1 LELLLRWPGGSSR
14 RLAAGAGSK
23 GDSVSIR
30 GEAREAQ
37 KGDLM
42 AEKTAQQRLN
52 ERETRLKK
60 QLEDIA
66 TRKQIAALKD
76 KLKKK

>member
-1 LELLLRWPGGSSR
+1 
-14 RLAAGAGSK
+14 
-23 GDSVSIR
+23 
-30 GEAREAQ
+30 
-37 KGDLM
+37 M